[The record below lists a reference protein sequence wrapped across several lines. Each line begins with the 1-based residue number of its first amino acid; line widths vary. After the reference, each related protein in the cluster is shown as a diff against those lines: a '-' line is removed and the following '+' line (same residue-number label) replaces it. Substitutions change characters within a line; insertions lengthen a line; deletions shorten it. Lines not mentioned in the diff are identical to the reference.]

1 MAQEAG
7 VRRETLFPISA
18 SNASRDILR
27 GFSRGG
33 WGDLVR

>member
-7 VRRETLFPISA
+7 VRRETLSLISA
-18 SNASRDILR
+18 STASRDILR